1 MPAKI
6 AIRKC
11 LKKREN
17 NNMKRTRLS
26 ALMLALVAGTAFAAP
41 DRPNVLIVLSDDHGY
56 GDIGA
61 HGHPFL
67 KTPNMDKL
75 YAESVRFTDFHV
87 APMCSPTR
95 GQLMTGVDAMKNGC
109 TAVFAGRS
117 MVREDIPMLPNYF
130 ADAGYA
136 TGIFGKW
143 HMGDSYPYRPQDRG
157 FQEVLSFRA
166 WGLPSLASNWENSTL
181 NPNKTEATAYMNP
194 VLAHN
199 GVDIRYPGFS
209 GDIWFTEAMK
219 YMAAC
224 KQQNKPFFV
233 FLPNNLA
240 HLPDSVPAKYSAPYA
255 ALKKWKGTDGKDIR
269 VAADYYGQIA
279 NIDEN
284 MGRLEDFLVE
294 SGLKSNTIVLFLSD
308 NGSRSMSATEIFNG
322 GMKGHKT
329 EMWEGGHRVYCFFRW
344 PQSSIK
350 HDRDIP
356 ELTEVQD
363 IAPTLLELCGIKPK
377 NLYPMNG
384 VSWGGLLR
392 QEVWPYANRKIAI
405 EYGVSGKRWVDA
417 CVPSEK
423 WRLLE
428 DGKSLFNVASD
439 PHQDRNVAG
448 QNVGVSQG
456 LNSYYDQWYQQA
468 YAAFS
473 QIRYIHLGHPGIPQV
488 ILYASDWQGQPCDN
502 PGALAMG
509 TAKGK
514 WNVEVETAGD
524 YRVEFSRWPFESG
537 KALTEGVKE
546 VEPDSTA
553 AESTFKSVNA
563 ARKGLRKKTDGVR
576 PIAKAQL
583 MIADFNQTIDTR
595 PEDKSAKFT
604 LHLNAGKTDLTAN
617 FLDAQGNTLCGAF
630 YVKVTPTSLVKK
642 DLSEK

>member
-1 MPAKI
+1 
-6 AIRKC
+6 
-11 LKKREN
+11 
-17 NNMKRTRLS
+17 MKRALVS
-26 ALMLALVAGTAFAAP
+26 ALGFLLATASAFAAP
-41 DRPNVLIVLSDDHGY
+41 DKPNVLIVLSDDHGY

-117 MVREDIPMLPNYF
+117 MVREDIPMLSNYF
-130 ADAGYA
+130 SDADYA

-181 NPNKTEATAYMNP
+181 NPKKSEATDYMDP

-199 GVDIRYPGFS
+199 GVDTRYPGFS
-209 GDIWFTEAMK
+209 GDIWFTEAVK
-219 YMAAC
+219 YMSAC
-224 KQQNKPFFV
+224 QQQNKPFFV
-233 FLPNNLA
+233 YLPNNLA
-240 HLPDSVPAKYSAPYA
+240 HSPNSVPEKYSAPYA
-255 ALKKWKGTDGKDIR
+255 ALKTWKGTDGQEVKLD
-269 VAADYYGQIA
+269 AKYYGQIA

-284 MGRLEDFLVE
+284 MGRLEAFLTK
-294 SGLKSNTIVLFLSD
+294 SGLKENTIVLFLSD

-344 PQSSIK
+344 PQSGFK
-350 HDRDIP
+350 HGRDVP

-377 NLYPMNG
+377 NLYPMDG
-384 VSWGGLLR
+384 VSLGGLLR
-392 QEVWPYANRKIAI
+392 QEAWPHADRKIAI
-405 EYGVSGKRWVDA
+405 EYGVSGKRWLDA

-428 DGKSLFNVASD
+428 DGQGLYNVAD
-439 PHQDRNVAG
+439 DLHQDRNVAG
-448 QNVGVSQG
+448 QNAGVFQS
-456 LNSYYDQWYQQA
+456 LNSFYDEWYKR
-468 YAAFS
+468 AFADFS
-473 QIRYIHLGHPGIPQV
+473 KIRYIHLGHPGIPEV
-488 ILYASDWQGQPCDN
+488 ILYASDWQGIPCDN
-502 PGALAMG
+502 PGALAKA
-509 TAKGK
+509 TATGK
-514 WNVEVETAGD
+514 WDIQVETAGD
-524 YRVEFSRWPFESG
+524 YRVELSRWPFESG
-537 KALTEGVKE
+537 KALTEGVKGKE
-546 VEPDSTA
+546 EGSTA
-553 AESTFKSVNA
+553 AESSFASAKTA
-563 ARKGLRKKTDGVR
+563 PEGTGKGAKKINESAR

-583 MIADFNQTIDTR
+583 MIADFNQTTDTK
-595 PEDKSAKFT
+595 PTDKSATFA

-617 FLDAQGNTLCGAF
+617 FLDAQGSTLCGAF
-630 YVKVTPTSLVKK
+630 YVKTTLLK
-642 DLSEK
+642 